1 MATTVTMP
9 QMGFDMTEGSI
20 HNWLKQEG
28 DKIEKGEI
36 IAEIDTDKATV
47 ELEAFQGGVLKRIV
61 IQPGE
66 LVPVGQV
73 VAVIAAPDEQV
84 DWAAL
89 GLEGDGGGANAAT
102 QAATTDTAA
111 DQGAA
116 RKGAGEGGEALS
128 ANQSIS
134 LSEVQNAASV
144 PERTQDGKAS
154 TDGSQDGT
162 PAAGPGT
169 HTFYSAAEAVMPP
182 ASVQP
187 PPLQLAPANIINA
200 GVSTVPRTVENSGQ
214 PDNWVKSSP
223 YARTVATQ
231 LGVNIAQVQP
241 SGPNG
246 RILAP
251 DVQQYAASRQPTA
264 ISSTRPA
271 DSQQLSAVSQTQPV
285 AVSPAAAPQAPQAA
299 GEYEERDLSRMRQ
312 TIARRMTEAKQTV
325 PHFYV
330 SSEVEMGEAMKWR
343 QQLNVAVEKEGGTKI
358 SVNDMVIKAVAKAL
372 HKYPSLNSS
381 FAGSKV
387 RINQHVNI
395 AMAVALDEGLITPVV
410 MDADKKS
417 LGTIAADAR
426 QLIEKARAGTLR
438 PEQFQGGT
446 FTVSNLGMYDVDSFV
461 AIINPPQA
469 AILAVGSVKPTVVVK
484 NNSADSPEFGVVQL
498 MKVTISADHRVT
510 DGAVAAQFLQELK
523 RILQNPLSL
532 LI

>member
-20 HNWLKQEG
+20 HTWLKQEG

-36 IAEIDTDKATV
+36 IAEIDTDKATI
-47 ELEAFQGGVLKRIV
+47 ELEAFNGGVLRRIV

-84 DWAAL
+84 DWVAL

-102 QAATTDTAA
+102 QAATTDTAD

-116 RKGAGEGGEALS
+116 RKSAGEGGEALS
-128 ANQSIS
+128 VNQSIS
-134 LSEVQNAASV
+134 LSEVQNAATV
-144 PERTQDGKAS
+144 PERIHDGKAR
-154 TDGSQDGT
+154 TDGSQDST
-162 PAAGPGT
+162 PSAGPGT
-169 HTFYSAAEAVMPP
+169 HTFYPAAEAVMPP
-182 ASVQP
+182 ANIQP
-187 PPLQLAPANIINA
+187 SPTQLAPTNIINA
-200 GVSTVPRTVENSGQ
+200 GVSAAPRTVENNGQ

-251 DVQQYAASRQPTA
+251 DVQQYAASQQPA
-264 ISSTRPA
+264 S
-271 DSQQLSAVSQTQPV
+271 SQQLSAGIPPPTAISQ
-285 AVSPAAAPQAPQAA
+285 PQAQPASAAQVPQAA

-330 SSEVEMGEAMKWR
+330 SSEIEMGEAMKWR
-343 QQLNVAVEKEGGTKI
+343 QQLNVAVEQESGIKI

-484 NNSADSPEFGVVQL
+484 NNSVENPEYGVVQL